1 VSQNVLDE
9 MSPSALRRARRLVSD
24 EKIARGIKTPE
35 AIKIVAREAGL
46 LPGTLERLFS
56 GRLKHIERIAGHI
69 DALLDR
75 KLTQKISNLQH
86 ELYLARAARS
96 VGSADLDRAEAT
108 LEEARR
114 ALGKA

>member
-1 VSQNVLDE
+1 MRQSFLDE
-9 MSPSALRRARRLVSD
+9 ISASALFRARRLVAD

-46 LPGTLERLFS
+46 LPGALERLFG

-75 KLTQKISNLQH
+75 KLTQRISSLQH
-86 ELYLARAARS
+86 ELYLARALRS
-96 VGSADLDRAEAT
+96 AGQADLDRAETA

-114 ALGKA
+114 ALGK